1 MDKFVRYGRKRSRG
15 RWEQGQQEK
24 EREERETLSSLLGGK
39 ERVEGGNESGRA
51 DSDELN

>member
-1 MDKFVRYGRKRSRG
+1 MRYGRKRSRG
-15 RWEQGQQEK
+15 QWEQGQQEK